1 MKTLTDTQNTRS
13 NLASILLIGLLT
25 LVQPA
30 VAETTT
36 AAEEVTGTTI
46 IGTKEA
52 PNVLN
57 VVPWQGKELNADP
70 WDIRPSPAQSVL
82 EDSLQPIDRD
92 VLRREIE
99 YFNLIQG
106 SK

>member
-1 MKTLTDTQNTRS
+1 MKTLTDAQNQNTK
-13 NLASILLIGLLT
+13 LATVLLIGLLA
-25 LVQPA
+25 LIPSAFAADEPA
-30 VAETTT
+30 PV
-36 AAEEVTGTTI
+36 EVTGTTI

-57 VVPWQGKELNADP
+57 VVPWQGRELNADP

-106 SK
+106 SE